1 MRAFNTY
8 ILLLFFLVFF
18 KSYSQSV
25 ITGLVNDENGQP
37 LSGATIIISKN
48 SSSSIL
54 AYDISNSLG
63 EFETK
68 VNDISSSLILKV
80 SYLGYTTWIKNIS
93 NKKQQIQIQ
102 LLPSTENLKEV
113 FVEAKIIQQHGDT
126 LSFSVAAFKDQKDR
140 VIADVIKKMPGIE
153 IMPSGVILYQG
164 TPIQKYYIEGLDLM
178 EGRYNLANENISADD
193 VSKVQ
198 ILENH
203 QPIKILDSLVFS
215 ERSSLNI
222 KLKKKLTISG
232 NAELGSGFT
241 PLLWKAKFIPMLFSK
256 KRQAIVTYQS
266 NNTGTDISRQI
277 HNFSSENSDNNTS
290 IEKTNWLALTQLSEP
305 PFLQELWLDNNVHLA
320 SVNALQQLKK
330 DAILKL
336 NVSYLNDFQKQHGS
350 SNTRFFTPTDTISLL
365 ENNRNKLFT
374 SNLQSKLI
382 IEKNTKKNYV
392 KNSFEL
398 NKYWDSK
405 GGITQLT
412 DAKLEQNLSNPFI
425 AVRNKLQLITTL
437 GKQLIDFQSNVGYTK
452 TNQDLEVIPGQF
464 LNILNNGRPYSKINQ
479 LLESTRLFADNSAS
493 FTKSLKQL
501 TIASKIGF
509 AIQNQQL
516 NSDLIVSENQQDI
529 AQDFINRLDFT
540 TSKGYFENVMQFRS
554 KDEFWKLRLTMPIS
568 TIKIKFEDQNYPN
581 SRSLNRLVFEPN
593 FYLQKKLTTF
603 WETSITAGL
612 NYNYGDV
619 RRLYSGFMLTNYRN
633 LNRYNAPISQQVNQ
647 IYSGTISYRN
657 PIKQIFIKGAYSFSR
672 TKNNLLYKNEIDE
685 NGAVIL
691 EAIESDNFI
700 NYNNYSLGGS
710 KYFKKI
716 KTTIK
721 LNARYNQSNQEQ
733 LLNDTFT
740 NVEINNIQMNANLDA
755 EIFSWLSSQYVGTIS
770 IYKSSFDKIELEQV
784 TTNKHALNLFFYITD
799 NQYLKFTNEYYSNSL
814 SKENA
819 SNYFLNFGYQ
829 YTFKQSN
836 IDLNLSWNNVLNT
849 KEFVNVYSAEF
860 SYVENSYKLRPS
872 QVVASIK
879 FSF

>member
-568 TIKIKFEDQNYPN
+568 TIKIKFEDQNYSN

>member
-1 MRAFNTY
+1 MRGFNTCVF
-8 ILLLFFLVFF
+8 LLFSMVFF
-18 KSYSQSV
+18 KGYSQSV
-25 ITGLVNDENGQP
+25 ISGIVNDENGQP
-37 LSGATIIISKN
+37 LSGATIIINKN
-48 SSSSIL
+48 SNSSIL

-80 SYLGYTTWIKNIS
+80 SYLGYTTWIKNLS

-153 IMPSGVILYQG
+153 IMPSGAILYQG
-164 TPIQKYYIEGLDLM
+164 KPIQKYYIEGLDLM

-232 NAELGSGFT
+232 NAELGAGFS
-241 PLLWKAKFIPMLFSK
+241 PLLWKAKFTPMLFSK

-266 NNTGTDISRQI
+266 NDTGTDISRQI
-277 HNFSSENSDNNTS
+277 YNFSSENTGNNIS
-290 IEKTNWLALTQLSEP
+290 IEKTNWLSITQLSKP

-320 SVNALQQLKK
+320 SVNALQQIKK
-330 DAILKL
+330 DVILKL
-336 NVSYLNDFQKQHGS
+336 NVSYLNDFQKQSGS
-350 SNTRFFTPTDTISLL
+350 SNTRFFTPTDTINLL
-365 ENNRNKLFT
+365 EKNKSNIFT
-374 SNLQSKLI
+374 NSLQSKLI
-382 IEKNTKKNYV
+382 VEKNTKNNYIKN
-392 KNSFEL
+392 NFEV
-398 NKYWDSK
+398 NKYWDSQK
-405 GGITQLT
+405 GVTQLT
-412 DAKLEQNLSNPFI
+412 DASLEQNLSNPFI
-425 AVRNKLQLITTL
+425 AIRNKLQLITTL
-437 GKQLIDFQSNVGYTK
+437 GKQLIDFQSNVGYTN

-464 LNILNNGRPYSKINQ
+464 LNILNNGNSYSKINQ
-479 LLESTRLFADNSAS
+479 LLESSRLFADNSAS
-493 FTKSLKQL
+493 LTKALKQF
-501 TIASKIGF
+501 TMASKIGF
-509 AIQNQQL
+509 SIQNQQL
-516 NSDLIVSENQQDI
+516 NSDLVMSENQQI
-529 AQDFINRLDFT
+529 ISQYFINRLDFT
-540 TSKGYFENVMQFRS
+540 ASKGYFENMMQFKS
-554 KDEFWKLRLTMPIS
+554 KDEFWKLRLKIPIS
-568 TIKIKFEDQNYPN
+568 MIHLKLEDENYSN
-581 SRSLNRLVFEPN
+581 NRTLNRLVFEPN
-593 FYLQKKLTTF
+593 LYLKKKLTAF
-603 WETSITAGL
+603 WETSFTAGL

-647 IYSGTISYRN
+647 IYSGAVSYRN
-657 PIKQIFIKGAYSFSR
+657 PIKQIFINGAYSFSR

-685 NGAVIL
+685 NGAIIL
-691 EAIESDNFI
+691 QATENDNFI

-740 NVEINNIQMNANLDA
+740 NVKKYNIHMNANIDA
-755 EIFSWLSSQYVGTIS
+755 EIFSWLSLQYVAAIS
-770 IYKSSFDKIELEQV
+770 IYKSSFDEVQLRQV
-784 TTNKHALNLFFYITD
+784 ETNKQALNLFFYLTD
-799 NQYLKFTNEYYSNSL
+799 NQHLKCKNEYYLNSL
-814 SKENA
+814 SEENS
-819 SNYFLNFGYQ
+819 SNYFLNFSYQ

-849 KEFVNVYSAEF
+849 KEFVNVYNNEF
-860 SYVENSYKLRPS
+860 SYVENNYKLRPS
-872 QVVASIK
+872 QVLASIK
-879 FSF
+879 FTF